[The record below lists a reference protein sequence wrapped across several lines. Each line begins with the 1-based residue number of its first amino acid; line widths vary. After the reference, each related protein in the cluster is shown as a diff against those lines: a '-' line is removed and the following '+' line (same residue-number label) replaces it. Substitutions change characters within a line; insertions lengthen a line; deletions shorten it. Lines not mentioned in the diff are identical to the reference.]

1 MSIELQNPAP
11 SVGPHEKLN
20 IAPADINVGRSLRRI
35 QFEHGVTNRAI
46 ATVMGV
52 NPVQVVRW
60 RNSEDMKLSRVTELA
75 RFFRLSLDEFIS
87 AGH

>member
-1 MSIELQNPAP
+1 MIEVQNMAP
-11 SVGPHEKLN
+11 TVGPQPS
-20 IAPADINVGRSLRRI
+20 PASINVGRSLRRV
-35 QFEHGVTNRAI
+35 QFEQGVTNRAI

-60 RNSEDMKLSRVTELA
+60 RNSEDMKISRVNQLA
-75 RFFRLSLDEFIS
+75 RFFSLSLDEFIN